1 MLMGIFIMG
10 KKYDR
15 MKYASVIMISV
26 GILLCTIMSA
36 TNRVSIKTGKVIF
49 YNETESDGST
59 NNSIVDD
66 YDFEELR

>member
-10 KKYDR
+10 KKYDT

-49 YNETESDGST
+49 YNETESDAST